1 MKYSAERKYR
11 KYVQGYGFLSLAR
24 DFGDKYGKRLMD
36 IEIKTG
42 IDAAKTGSERVAQ
55 KSAEATGILIGN
67 KTADKT
73 TSVGKTKK

>member
-1 MKYSAERKYR
+1 MRYSAEPKYR

-24 DFGDKYGKRLMD
+24 EFGDKYGKRLLD
-36 IEIKTG
+36 IEIKTE
-42 IDAAKTGSERVAQ
+42 IDAAKTGSERVVQ